1 MSITAAQTVVQIWT
15 EGRTM
20 AEYIKRDWLMKER
33 HGCNR
38 KCAECDFAQ
47 DGDSWCEGELF
58 IVDVLR
64 APAADVV
71 EVVHASWVWNPD
83 GMDWGIGAWVCGK
96 CKSRPETWWNTVKE
110 SHPLRCSGSRYC
122 GNCGA
127 KMDGGQD
134 DV

>member
-1 MSITAAQTVVQIWT
+1 MYDELIRQFRDKAERNRIEGKPGLARDYTHAADAI
-15 EGRTM
+15 
-20 AEYIKRDWLMKER
+20 
-33 HGCNR
+33 
-38 KCAECDFAQ
+38 
-47 DGDSWCEGELF
+47 GELWREVKKYRKQHSV
-58 IVDVLR
+58 I
-64 APAADVV
+64 PAADVV
-71 EVVHASWVWNPD
+71 KVVHASWVWNPD

-110 SHPLRCSGSRYC
+110 SHPLRCSGSHYC